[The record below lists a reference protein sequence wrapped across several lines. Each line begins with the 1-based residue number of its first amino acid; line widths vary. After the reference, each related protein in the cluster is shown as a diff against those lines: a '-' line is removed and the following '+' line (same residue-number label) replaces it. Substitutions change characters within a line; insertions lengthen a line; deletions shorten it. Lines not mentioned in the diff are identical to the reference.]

1 MLRLIGVCL
10 LCILAAGAAVPAQK
24 PKPPASPTP
33 AQATA
38 GDVTVTVSYTGKGVV
53 NDQHRILVFLFD
65 HPDVQQTSRPIGP
78 PQLVIKNGSVATFK
92 GVTQSPV
99 YVVGVYD
106 EKGGY
111 DGTTGPPPLGTPWA
125 VYGRTA
131 KTPAMAIVPGP
142 KGKITFRFDGS
153 NRWK

>member
-1 MLRLIGVCL
+1 MRRLIGVCL
-10 LCILAAGAAVPAQK
+10 VCVLAAAAAAQK
-24 PKPPASPTP
+24 PPPPPPAP

-53 NDQHRILVFLFD
+53 DDQHRILVFLFD

-78 PQLVIKNGSVATFK
+78 PQLVVKNGSGATFK

-99 YVVGVYD
+99 YVVAVYD

-125 VYGRTA
+125 VYGRTV
-131 KTPAMAIVPGP
+131 KTPAVAVVPGP